1 MWCELS
7 VRIYLSLCL
16 YLSIAAS
23 QMVLTS
29 TQGQKHWHNIWTKDE
44 IMCLA
49 LLIVCVAILLF
60 IEEGQMHSFFNHC
73 CSIATSK
80 QCIFIVLQFWGQKSE
95 MVLWIEG
102 DLSAGPRGLWPS
114 PAFRRRLYALEH
126 CPALLSHQFQ
136 PLHPSLTLL
145 HPSYSNTCNYVRA
158 IQIILDN
165 LISRL
170 NLPIP
175 VKSPLLCGNT
185 WRHNGGVWGLRLKH
199 AGEGSRKTSPS
210 RATSESDPRPASS
223 FPSSVWRQRLQV
235 MTPCSEF

>member
-1 MWCELS
+1 MDKRWNYVLGSC
-7 VRIYLSLCL
+7 SLCVL
-16 YLSIAAS
+16 PFCYLLKKGRCIHFLITAVALPQAS
-23 QMVLTS
+23 S
-29 TQGQKHWHNIWTKDE
+29 
-44 IMCLA
+44 A
-49 LLIVCVAILLF
+49 YLL
-60 IEEGQMHSFFNHC
+60 SY
-73 CSIATSK
+73 S
-80 QCIFIVLQFWGQKSE
+80 SE
-95 MVLWIEG
+95 VRSPKWSYRAEG